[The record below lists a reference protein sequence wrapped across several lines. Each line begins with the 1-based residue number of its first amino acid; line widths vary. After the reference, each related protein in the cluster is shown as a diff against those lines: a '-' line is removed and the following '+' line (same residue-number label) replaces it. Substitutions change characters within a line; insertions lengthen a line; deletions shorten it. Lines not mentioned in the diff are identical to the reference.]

1 MKAVDALGRT
11 VTVDRAPRRIV
22 SLVPSETESVA
33 ELVGIDRLV
42 GRTDYCI
49 EPAEVASVRSVGGT
63 KGFDVAAVV
72 ALAPD
77 LVLAN
82 KEENG
87 RAPVQRLIDA
97 GLAVHVS
104 FPCTLD
110 EAADY
115 VETLAGL
122 LAVES
127 PLVGEV
133 RAAVSMRAAVPRLS
147 VFCPIWKDPWMTFD
161 GRTFAS
167 DVLAAAGAANV
178 FADRARLYPLAAD
191 LGRATPVES
200 DRDSRYPRLSIEEI
214 EGRRPDLVLLP
225 DEPYAFGDEDVTW
238 FEARGLRATKVD
250 GKDLFWYGTR
260 VRRSVRRL
268 ASVVS

>member
-1 MKAVDALGRT
+1 MNTVDALGRT
-11 VTVDRAPRRIV
+11 IIVDRAPRRIV
-22 SLVPSETESVA
+22 SLVPSETESVV
-33 ELVGIDRLV
+33 ELAGLGVLA

-49 EPAEVASVRSVGGT
+49 EPKDVASLPSVGGT

-97 GLAVHVS
+97 GLTVHVS
-104 FPCTLD
+104 FPCSLD

-115 VETLAGL
+115 VDTLARML
-122 LAVES
+122 RVDS
-127 PLVGEV
+127 PIVAAV
-133 RAAVSMRAAVPRLS
+133 RAAVRGRAIAARRT

-167 DVLAAAGAANV
+167 DMLAAAGAENA
-178 FADRARLYPLAAD
+178 FADRPRLYPLAAD
-191 LGRATPVES
+191 LGRARAVES
-200 DRDSRYPRLSIEEI
+200 DRDTRYPRVTLEEI
-214 EGRRPDLVLLP
+214 ERRRPDLVLLP
-225 DEPYAFGDEDVTW
+225 DEPYAFGEEDVTW
-238 FEARGLRATKVD
+238 FEDRGFRARPVD

-260 VRRSVRRL
+260 VRHAIGRL
-268 ASVVS
+268 ASVVH